1 MTHELGHAL
10 GLFHEQSRPDRD
22 DYVTVLT
29 NNINPAAIPN
39 FDKSSS
45 DDVQTYGIPYDYGS
59 VMHYALRLAF
69 KLSLIKKTM
78 IFIDDIAT

>member
-22 DYVTVLT
+22 NYVTVLT
-29 NNINPAAIPN
+29 NNINPAAITN

-45 DDVQTYGIPYDYGS
+45 TDVQTYGVPYDYGS
-59 VMHYALRLAF
+59 VMHYAAQVSL
-69 KLSLIKKTM
+69 LSVSHVTS
-78 IFIDDIAT
+78 